1 MGDYRHIETGE
12 TKTQGAWRS
21 HYKNVSLPR
30 SWTAATL
37 DGLKLEP
44 VFETPKP
51 FAEAD
56 AGQYQN
62 AVRNGVEKDANGNWV
77 WAWAIRDMFTSY
89 TDEEGIFHSKLE
101 QEQSYQAGLDAKVAE
116 TNRAKRDGLLAETD
130 WTQMNDSPLANELK
144 TAWATYR
151 QELRMVT
158 DLAAWPNLADEDW
171 PVAP

>member
-1 MGDYRHIETGE
+1 MSEYRHIETGE
-12 TKTQGAWRS
+12 TKTQGQWRS

-30 SWTAATL
+30 TWTAATL

-51 FAEAD
+51 D

-77 WAWAIRDMFTSY
+77 WGWAIRDMFSDY
-89 TDEEGIFHSKLE
+89 TDEDGVAHTKAE
-101 QEQSYQAGLDAKVAE
+101 QEAAYQAGLDEKAADGVR
-116 TNRAKRDGLLAETD
+116 TKRDKMIADTD
-130 WTQMNDSPLANELK
+130 WMALSDNTLTE
-144 TAWATYR
+144 AWSAYR
-151 QELRMVT
+151 QALRDITNHVSFPYLT
-158 DLAAWPNLADEDW
+158 DEDW

>member
-30 SWTAATL
+30 TWTAATL

-51 FAEAD
+51 E

-62 AVRNGVEKDANGNWV
+62 AVRNGVEKDAKGNWV
-77 WAWAIRDMFTSY
+77 WAWAIRDMFSDY
-89 TDEEGIFHSKLE
+89 TDEDGVEHTKAE
-101 QEQSYQAGLDAKVAE
+101 QEAAYQARLDADASDNVR
-116 TNRAKRDGLLAETD
+116 TKRDKMIADTD
-130 WTQMNDSPLANELK
+130 WMALSDNTL
-144 TAWATYR
+144 TAEWATYR
-151 QELRMVT
+151 QALRDITSHPNFPYLT
-158 DLAAWPNLADEDW
+158 DTDW
-171 PVAP
+171 PTKPA

>member
-12 TKTQGAWRS
+12 TKTQGAWRN

-30 SWTAATL
+30 TWTAATL

-51 FAEAD
+51 D

-77 WAWAIRDMFTSY
+77 WGWAIRDMFSDY
-89 TDEEGIFHSKLE
+89 TDEDGVAHTKAE
-101 QEQSYQAGLDAKVAE
+101 QEAAYQAGLDEKAADGV
-116 TNRAKRDGLLAETD
+116 RSKRDKMIADTD
-130 WTQMNDSPLANELK
+130 WMALSDNTLTP
-144 TAWATYR
+144 AWATYR
-151 QELRMVT
+151 QALRDIT
-158 DLAAWPNLADEDW
+158 DHVNFPYLADEDW
-171 PVAP
+171 PTAP

>member
-51 FAEAD
+51 D

-62 AVRNGVEKDANGNWV
+62 AARNGVEKDAKGNWV
-77 WAWAIRDMFTSY
+77 WAWAIRDMFSDY
-89 TDEEGIFHSKLE
+89 TDEEGVAHTKAE
-101 QEQSYQAGLDAKVAE
+101 QEAAYQARLDEKAAE
-116 TNRAKRDGLLAETD
+116 GVRTKRNTLLAETD
-130 WTQMNDSPLANELK
+130 YLALTDNTLSV
-144 TAWATYR
+144 TTATYR
-151 QELRMVT
+151 KALRDITNHVNF
-158 DLAAWPNLADEDW
+158 PYLADEDW
-171 PVAP
+171 PVKP

>member
-30 SWTAATL
+30 TWTAATL

-51 FAEAD
+51 D

-62 AVRNGVEKDANGNWV
+62 AVRNGVEKG
-77 WAWAIRDMFTSY
+77 
-89 TDEEGIFHSKLE
+89 
-101 QEQSYQAGLDAKVAE
+101 
-116 TNRAKRDGLLAETD
+116 
-130 WTQMNDSPLANELK
+130 
-144 TAWATYR
+144 R
-151 QELRMVT
+151 QRQLGMGMGY
-158 DLAAWPNLADEDW
+158 P
-171 PVAP
+171 